1 MYFEG
6 KDNASREEKQ
16 EKRLFFENYR
26 LTDILTKKEN
36 MAVFCWQ
43 KEASLPLS
51 MTWHELCTSSNGLPC

>member
-26 LTDILTKKEN
+26 LTDILTK
-36 MAVFCWQ
+36 
-43 KEASLPLS
+43 
-51 MTWHELCTSSNGLPC
+51 